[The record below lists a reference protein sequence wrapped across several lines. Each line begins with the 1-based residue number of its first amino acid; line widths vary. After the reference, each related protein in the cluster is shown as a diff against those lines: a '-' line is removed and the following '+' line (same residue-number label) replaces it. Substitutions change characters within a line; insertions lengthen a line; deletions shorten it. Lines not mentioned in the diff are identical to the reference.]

1 MKKFI
6 LYFLA
11 GYFILASFVSF
22 LPNSRLIRAASS
34 LPPRINKAANFPVW
48 LLQELYALINGMN
61 TAGTIRRFE
70 MIYFHEH
77 NAYASEALEEWGAA
91 FRNLNIDPN
100 SWVPRHWDYRVD
112 AHGDSFRI
120 SARRRAGIF
129 EGRVMWFELSAQ
141 WGGDYPLWPMKDLS
155 FMRHYFKGDLEK
167 ITGDQESARVV
178 SRVREGDVSGIQ
190 ENLFS
195 L

>member
-22 LPNSRLIRAASS
+22 LPNSRLTRAASS

-48 LLQELYALINGMN
+48 LLQELSALINGMN
-61 TAGTIRRFE
+61 TVGTIRRFE
-70 MIYFHEH
+70 MMYFHEH

-91 FRNLNIDPN
+91 FRYLNIDPN
-100 SWVPRHWDYRVD
+100 FWVPRHWDYRVD
-112 AHGDSFRI
+112 THGDSFRI

-129 EGRVMWFELSAQ
+129 EGRVMWFEHNAQ
-141 WGGDYPLWPMKDLS
+141 WGGDYPLWPMNDFS
-155 FMRHYFKGDLEK
+155 FVRQYFNGDLEK
-167 ITGDQESARVV
+167 ITGNQESAAAASRIEEGYV
-178 SRVREGDVSGIQ
+178 SDIKEG
-190 ENLFS
+190 LFS
-195 L
+195 P

>member
-22 LPNSRLIRAASS
+22 LPNSSLSKAAAS

-48 LLQELYALINGMN
+48 LLQELSALINGMN

-70 MIYFHEH
+70 MMYFHER

-91 FRNLNIDPN
+91 FRYLSIDPN
-100 SWVPRHWDYRVD
+100 SWVPRHWDYRVES
-112 AHGDSFRI
+112 HGEGFRI
-120 SARRRAGIF
+120 SARRRAGVF
-129 EGRVMWFELSAQ
+129 EGRVMWFEHNAQ
-141 WGGDYPLWPMKDLS
+141 WGGDYPLWPMKDFS
-155 FMRHYFKGDLEK
+155 FVRHYFKGDLEK

-178 SRVREGDVSGIQ
+178 SQARGEDVSRIQ
-190 ENLFS
+190 ESLFS
-195 L
+195 P